1 MPADF
6 PARIGPYDVVG
17 EIGPGRLGM
26 VYKAFDQ
33 AQARVVGLRVLSPEF
48 LADPPRLERFRR
60 DLRALAA
67 VGHEN
72 LLRTLDQGEDGGRV
86 YVVSEYVDGGAL
98 FDVLERS
105 RLTLAEAIHV
115 VRGVADAL
123 GAAHRAGLV
132 HGDLSPR
139 SVFVSRDLAVA
150 KVGGFGCA
158 DASLTAGTVRTAAL
172 ARARLISDLYRAPEL
187 AGGQGTP
194 TVYSDVYSLGVIA
207 YQAMTG
213 KLPLG
218 KLRLPS
224 DVNTQV
230 PLELD
235 PIVLKCLATDPAQRY
250 QSVAALLADL
260 DKVEEVVDDRLLNE
274 LKRLSGGRLF
284 ARKEA
289 PRPVKGRVAKA
300 PLYLGLAAIGLVTAA
315 VIGALL
321 LRERETPERVDAPAA
336 PAAASVE
343 PSPAA
348 PPPAS
353 APPPQ
358 AQPPSAAG
366 GAPPSAPAAVT
377 APSVLVS
384 TAVAPSTL
392 PAAPGAPPPQPT
404 AAAARPA
411 APVPSPPAQPAGGG
425 SGAPAAGTAAA
436 AKPAAGAP
444 RKPAPGPGP
453 AAPDPEKSAG
463 ALYTEAQALIKQ
475 GQDLEARTMLGVI
488 GERYS
493 ETRWFVP
500 AMMVKIDIEDRR
512 ALREPDPIIGQLA
525 PASMRTKRLL
535 TARAPQHPAAEAAWW
550 QLGESYEK
558 MKRYDLAVQ
567 ACVELATRF
576 PNTRLDAW
584 FRAGEITER
593 RLKNKDG
600 ARAAYLRVPPASA
613 RYQEAQGR
621 ARKLA
626 VR

>member
-1 MPADF
+1 
-6 PARIGPYDVVG
+6 
-17 EIGPGRLGM
+17 
-26 VYKAFDQ
+26 
-33 AQARVVGLRVLSPEF
+33 
-48 LADPPRLERFRR
+48 
-60 DLRALAA
+60 
-67 VGHEN
+67 
-72 LLRTLDQGEDGGRV
+72 
-86 YVVSEYVDGGAL
+86 
-98 FDVLERS
+98 
-105 RLTLAEAIHV
+105 
-115 VRGVADAL
+115 
-123 GAAHRAGLV
+123 
-132 HGDLSPR
+132 
-139 SVFVSRDLAVA
+139 
-150 KVGGFGCA
+150 
-158 DASLTAGTVRTAAL
+158 
-172 ARARLISDLYRAPEL
+172 
-187 AGGQGTP
+187 
-194 TVYSDVYSLGVIA
+194 
-207 YQAMTG
+207 
-213 KLPLG
+213 
-218 KLRLPS
+218 
-224 DVNTQV
+224 
-230 PLELD
+230 
-235 PIVLKCLATDPAQRY
+235 
-250 QSVAALLADL
+250 
-260 DKVEEVVDDRLLNE
+260 
-274 LKRLSGGRLF
+274 
-284 ARKEA
+284 
-289 PRPVKGRVAKA
+289 VKGRVAKA
-300 PLYLGLAAIGLVTAA
+300 PLYLGLAATILVTGA
-315 VIGALL
+315 VVGALL

-336 PAAASVE
+336 AAVQ

-348 PPPAS
+348 PPQAS

-358 AQPPSAAG
+358 AQPPLAAG

-377 APSVLVS
+377 TPSVLVS
-384 TAVAPSTL
+384 TAVSPSTL
-392 PAAPGAPPPQPT
+392 TAAPDAPSPQPPAA
-404 AAAARPA
+404 
-411 APVPSPPAQPAGGG
+411 AQ
-425 SGAPAAGTAAA
+425 
-436 AKPAAGAP
+436 PAAGAP

>member
-17 EIGPGRLGM
+17 EIGSGRLGV

-33 AQARVVGLRVLSPEF
+33 ANARVVGLRVLSPEF

-72 LLRTLDQGEDGGRV
+72 LLRTLDQGEDGGLV

-115 VRGVADAL
+115 VRDVADAL

-132 HGDLSPR
+132 HGDLNPR

-150 KVGGFGCA
+150 KLGGFGCA
-158 DASLTAGTVRTAAL
+158 DPSLPAGAVRTTAL
-172 ARARLISDLYRAPEL
+172 ARARIVSDLYRAPEL

-194 TVYSDVYSLGVIA
+194 TVCSDVYSLGVIA

-218 KLRLPS
+218 KLSLPS
-224 DVNTQV
+224 DVNKQV

-260 DKVEEVVDDRLLNE
+260 DKVEEVVDDRLLKE
-274 LKRLSGGRLF
+274 LQRLSGGRLF
-284 ARKEA
+284 AKKEA
-289 PRPVKGRVAKA
+289 QRPDRRRVARA
-300 PLYLGLAAIGLVTAA
+300 PVYLGLAAIGLVTVA

-321 LRERETPERVDAPAA
+321 LRGRSETRERADAPAA
-336 PAAASVE
+336 PAGASVQ
-343 PSPAA
+343 PSPEA

-353 APPPQ
+353 APP
-358 AQPPSAAG
+358 PPSAAG
-366 GAPPSAPAAVT
+366 GAPPSAPAEAP

-384 TAVAPSTL
+384 SAVSPSTL
-392 PAAPGAPPPQPT
+392 TAAPGAPPPQQA

-411 APVPSPPAQPAGGG
+411 APVPSPPAQSAGGR
-425 SGAPAAGTAAA
+425 SGAPPAGTESA
-436 AKPAAGAP
+436 AKPASSAP
-444 RKPAPGPGP
+444 RKPAPGPAP
-453 AAPDPEKSAG
+453 AAADPEKSAG

-475 GQDLEARTMLGVI
+475 GKDLDARTMLGVI

-512 ALREPDPIIGQLA
+512 TLQEPDPVIGQKA

-535 TARAPQHPAAEAAWW
+535 AERAPRHPAAEAAWW

-558 MKRYDLAVQ
+558 MKLYDLAAQ
-567 ACVELATRF
+567 ACVELATQF

-584 FRAGEITER
+584 FKAGEISER
-593 RLKNKDG
+593 RLKNKDR

-613 RYQEAQGR
+613 RYREAQDR

-626 VR
+626 DR